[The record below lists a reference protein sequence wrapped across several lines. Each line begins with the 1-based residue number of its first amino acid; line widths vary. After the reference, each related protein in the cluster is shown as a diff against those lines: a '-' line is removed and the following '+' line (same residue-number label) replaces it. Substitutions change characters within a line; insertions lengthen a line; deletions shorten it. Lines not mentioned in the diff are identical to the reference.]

1 MERNID
7 LIFLSMNQL
16 ILTVTTKWFTSKSSM
31 SLGTGTPMII
41 VLVTNHD
48 FDAGGQEFCDRY

>member
-1 MERNID
+1 
-7 LIFLSMNQL
+7 MNQL